1 MVGQG
6 SEVPERPMS
15 KAFTKDEPSDEPVI
29 VPERAPLPP
38 GVPNYVTD
46 RGLQLLEDER
56 RQLLDERAALT
67 RAEEVDDAAEAK
79 KQLRVVNQRLRE
91 LNQRI
96 ATARRVAPPAP
107 PDRTVRFG
115 ATVTLKTVAG
125 ADDGDLRRIKL
136 VGVDEAGESASL
148 VSFTAPIAR
157 AILGHQPGDK
167 VTRRGGGGEE
177 VLEII
182 DVEYEA
188 PPAPAR

>member
-1 MVGQG
+1 
-6 SEVPERPMS
+6 MS

-29 VPERAPLPP
+29 VPERPPLPP

-46 RGLQLLEDER
+46 RGLKLLEDER
-56 RQLLDERAALT
+56 RQLLDQRAAL
-67 RAEEVDDAAEAK
+67 AGADDDDAAEEK
-79 KQLRVVNQRLRE
+79 KQLRVVNQRLRDLTE
-91 LNQRI
+91 RI
-96 ATARRVAPPAP
+96 ATARRVAPPAR
-107 PDRTVRFG
+107 PDGTVRFG

-125 ADDGDLRRIKL
+125 DDEGDLRRIKL

-167 VTRRGGGGEE
+167 VTRPAGSGEE

-182 DVEYEA
+182 DVEYE
-188 PPAPAR
+188 PPMPRHGS

>member
-1 MVGQG
+1 
-6 SEVPERPMS
+6 MS
-15 KAFTKDEPSDEPVI
+15 KAFTKDEPSDEPII

-46 RGLQLLEDER
+46 RGLKLLEDER
-56 RQLLDERAALT
+56 RLLLDERTALSP
-67 RAEEVDDAAEAK
+67 ADEDDDAAEER

-91 LNQRI
+91 LTQRI
-96 ATARRVAPPAP
+96 ATARRVAPPAR
-107 PDRTVRFG
+107 PDTTVRFG

-125 ADDGDLRRIKL
+125 DDEGDLRRIKV

-167 VTRRGGGGEE
+167 VTLRAGSREE
-177 VLEII
+177 ELEII
-182 DVEYEA
+182 NVEYEA
-188 PPAPAR
+188 PQVAAR

>member
-1 MVGQG
+1 
-6 SEVPERPMS
+6 MS

-46 RGLQLLEDER
+46 RGLKLLEDER
-56 RQLLDERAALT
+56 RQLLDERAAL
-67 RAEEVDDAAEAK
+67 AAAGEDDESAAEGK
-79 KQLRVVNQRLRE
+79 KQLRVLNQRLRE
-91 LNQRI
+91 LTERI
-96 ATARRVAPPAP
+96 ATARRVPPPAR

-125 ADDGDLRRIKL
+125 ADEGELRRIKL

-148 VSFTAPIAR
+148 VSFTAPVAR

-167 VTRRGGGGEE
+167 VTRRSGGGDE
-177 VLEII
+177 VLEIV

-188 PPAPAR
+188 QSAPPR